1 MAINLQMGLCIT
13 MEIQDAQ
20 LRIMTGAV
28 AVSAAALIAMAVL
41 VVGCLRTL
49 LSLRDQVRAVLPPI
63 RTLLATVSSIACENE
78 ANLRQVEGSTAAVF
92 DHLSTLIGKINR
104 LVSEVSMRATAQME
118 RMQIIGA
125 DIVEGV
131 QSTANQVSLAVR
143 PFQAIA
149 TMAGELAYWAKLWVK
164 RI

>member
-1 MAINLQMGLCIT
+1 MAINLQLGLCIT

-131 QSTANQVSLAVR
+131 QSTANQVSRAVR

>member
-78 ANLRQVEGSTAAVF
+78 ANLREAEVCTAAVF
-92 DHLSTLIGKINR
+92 DHLSTFIGKINR
-104 LVSEVSMRATAQME
+104 LAGEVSRRATTQF
-118 RMQIIGA
+118 RG
-125 DIVEGV
+125 
-131 QSTANQVSLAVR
+131 S
-143 PFQAIA
+143 
-149 TMAGELAYWAKLWVK
+149 K
-164 RI
+164 